1 MRTNIYKIM
10 LASCIY
16 LYLTARPTEKIHIK
30 SPHTPGMQNDTF
42 RPTAGL
48 HMGDSRAQ
56 IPSENEF
63 SFHTLSDANETDSMS
78 MSKRMRAIREVC
90 HAHPEWNKN
99 ETQGEVYI
107 IKGSQ
112 SPPVAYCG
120 VPKVGCTFWKRVL
133 RFINKD
139 YDTPNITKPNQ
150 ISRMYTHMMPFR
162 NTAKLILTDE
172 KNFQI
177 FQKIPRKFMF
187 TRDPY
192 TRQWSAYLDKF
203 FLPDFWNSYGK
214 TASTMFRKRPLCG
227 HDVSFEEYL
236 RYIIG
241 WIKTSDLG
249 SVKAKKRGA
258 VPADR
263 HFQPI
268 SDVCNPCKVNFSFI
282 GYMNNFAR
290 DSQQIMEEFDMFTS
304 IKDSVFSDV
313 VKNEIRTLSEY
324 YLDLA
329 QFRSQTDP
337 GCYSNTLVSRRLWR
351 VFQINGYLGNEL
363 EFPEV
368 QVSNCTSLKNC
379 KDSFISKVL
388 RVRDIGSA
396 KHSFWMKQRRQSL
409 VNAYRDL
416 PEDLLKLFREIY
428 AKDFELFGYDSRPG
442 YIFT

>member
-1 MRTNIYKIM
+1 MH
-10 LASCIY
+10 
-16 LYLTARPTEKIHIK
+16 IH
-30 SPHTPGMQNDTF
+30 SPHTPRMININPRSTSWRHND
-42 RPTAGL
+42 GS
-48 HMGDSRAQ
+48 HAQ
-56 IPSENEF
+56 IPSENES
-63 SFHTLSDANETDSMS
+63 SFKTLSDANETDSVR
-78 MSKRMRAIREVC
+78 MSKRMWEIRKVC
-90 HAHPEWNKN
+90 DAHPEWSKN
-99 ETQGEVYI
+99 ETQGDVYI
-107 IKGSQ
+107 IKGSE
-112 SPPVAYCG
+112 SSPVAYCG
-120 VPKVGCTFWKRVL
+120 VPKVGCTFWKRVV

-139 YDTPNITKPNQ
+139 YGTPNITKPNQ
-150 ISRMYTHMMPFR
+150 ISRMYTHMMSFR
-162 NTAKLILTDE
+162 NTAKLTLTDE

-177 FQKIPRKFMF
+177 LKKIPRKFMF

-214 TASTMFRKRPLCG
+214 TASTMFRKRPACG

-241 WIKTSDLG
+241 WIKTSDL
-249 SVKAKKRGA
+249 SSLKTRKTGA

-263 HFQPI
+263 HFLPI

-282 GYMNNFAR
+282 GHMETFAR
-290 DSQQIMEEFDMFTS
+290 DSQQIMEEFDMLSS
-304 IKDSVFSDV
+304 IKDSMFSDV
-313 VKNEIRTLSEY
+313 VNNEIRTLSEY

-363 EFPEV
+363 EFPES
-368 QVSNCTSLKNC
+368 QVSNCTSLKSC
-379 KDSFISKVL
+379 KESFISTVL
-388 RVRDIGSA
+388 LSRDLGSA
-396 KHSFWMKQRRQSL
+396 NHSVWTKQRRQSL
-409 VNAYRDL
+409 VDAYREL